1 MFDWLRRLCSR
12 LYNVRRKKVT
22 VGQPEPRMERPR
34 DVQAKARGLESR
46 APRTRSRVQIP
57 ATPRSLEEAIREE
70 WLPTPK
76 QHRRQ
81 LPQRRRQPKTKAIH
95 HDIGKFMPGS
105 KHQHKWYRRSVKAKV
120 QLEED

>member
-34 DVQAKARGLESR
+34 DVQAKARGLESH
-46 APRTRSRVQIP
+46 AP
-57 ATPRSLEEAIREE
+57 PRSLEEAIRKE

-81 LPQRRRQPKTKAIH
+81 LPQRRRRPKTKAIH
-95 HDIGKFMPGS
+95 HDIGKFMRGS
-105 KHQHKWYRRSVKAKV
+105 KHQHKWYRHSVKRKI
-120 QLEED
+120 QPEED